1 METHNKAALDRK
13 NRIFRKLFN
22 KNHKYRVLDLH
33 GAVERWLI
41 KGYGS
46 MGGRWTELDL
56 EMCLLFLG
64 VDIPDRTGI
73 RENFLGFSGLFDKD
87 LFV

>member
-1 METHNKAALDRK
+1 
-13 NRIFRKLFN
+13 
-22 KNHKYRVLDLH
+22 
-33 GAVERWLI
+33 
-41 KGYGS
+41 

-64 VDIPDRTGI
+64 VDVPDRTGI

-87 LFV
+87 LFVNGNNLVEGNRN